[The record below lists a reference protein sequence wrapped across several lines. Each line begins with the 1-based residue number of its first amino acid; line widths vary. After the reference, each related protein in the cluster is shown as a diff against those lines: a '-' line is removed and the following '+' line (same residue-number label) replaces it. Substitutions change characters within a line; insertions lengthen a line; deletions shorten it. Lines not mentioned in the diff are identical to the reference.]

1 VPAAGQN
8 PTASLLPS
16 AGGLLMD
23 DFEAQ
28 LDALGQDLRA
38 TIAAPPP
45 DLPAFLDDWLKRL
58 RAIPFGVSPSKRVA
72 LLIEVAGQYYL
83 HGQRVFNA
91 VEPIA
96 LAVMLAEQE
105 GEQAL
110 LRRALSVQGLILAAT
125 RNTPDALHS
134 LLRALDIAEGSDD
147 RVGIAAVWGNIAATF
162 LEATLY
168 SDARVTF
175 ERAGSMALAIQEGG
189 PRLSLR
195 WRALHGAA
203 ICALYLH
210 EYLQGLDA
218 CKEAIGLLEEPK
230 DREQEQARALI
241 ESTYSQLLLA
251 LNRTEDASVHAAIA
265 RDMATRSGAARARI
279 SAATVSGLVEVY
291 RGNVDVGISRIVAVR
306 DQSKIVAGT
315 YHDALRA
322 SVSAYER
329 AGQPDRALSMNRELM
344 MHVRNLHREA
354 IMQQQQQHLQ
364 RLGLPDPDTASL
376 RAIEDKDEA
385 LKRKLEEAAAKQGE
399 FLEHMALTVELREE
413 DSGEHAFRVAMWAH
427 LLALEHGVDPEEA
440 QRIELAARLHDIGKV
455 VIPDSVIR
463 KRTALSQGE
472 RQLIETHAATGAD
485 FLVRAKVPYAALA
498 EEIARYHHEAW
509 SGEGYPDGISGDAI
523 PLPARIVGLCDAFD
537 SLVHERP
544 WRSAWRVEEALSH
557 LVRESGRQFDP
568 VLVEQFIPLA
578 RRIYASQ
585 EDVDGYLAQSAQQ
598 TPLWTMR
605 RSLVERLSRP
615 VGGEHG
621 ADAGRPEAARLRSPV
636 KPR

>member
-1 VPAAGQN
+1 
-8 PTASLLPS
+8 
-16 AGGLLMD
+16 MD
-23 DFEAQ
+23 SYEAR
-28 LDALGQDLRA
+28 LDELEQELKQA
-38 TIAAPPP
+38 IAVPPP
-45 DLPAFLDDWLKRL
+45 DLPSFIDSWLGRL
-58 RAIPFGVSPSKRVA
+58 RTIPFSVAPQRRVA
-72 LLIEVAGQYYL
+72 LLIDAAGQYYL

-96 LAVMLAEQE
+96 LAVMLAEQG
-105 GEQAL
+105 GELAQ
-110 LRRALSVQGLILAAT
+110 LRRALSIQGLILTAT
-125 RNTPDALHS
+125 RNTPDALRS
-134 LLRALDIAEGSDD
+134 LLRALELAERMDD
-147 RVGIAAVWGNIAATF
+147 AQGVAAAWVNIAVTF
-162 LEATLY
+162 FDATLY
-168 SDARVTF
+168 NDARVCY
-175 ERAGSMALAIQEGG
+175 ERGATTASSIEDAGVAVH
-189 PRLSLR
+189 LR
-195 WRALHGAA
+195 CRALYGAA
-203 ICALYLH
+203 QCDLYLH
-210 EYLQGLDA
+210 EYLPGIDA
-218 CKEAIGLLEEPK
+218 CEEVIQLLREPK
-230 DREQEQARALI
+230 DREQEQVRALV
-241 ESTYSQLLLA
+241 EGTYAQLLLA
-251 LNRTEDASVHAAIA
+251 LHRVEDAAAHATVA
-265 RDMATRSGAARARI
+265 REMAVRSGAARAKI
-279 SAATVSGLVEVY
+279 LAATVSGLVEVY

-306 DQSKIVAGT
+306 DQSKILAST

-322 SVSAYER
+322 SVSAYEK

-385 LKRKLEEAAAKQGE
+385 LKKKLEDAAAKQGE

-413 DSGEHAFRVAMWAH
+413 DSGEHAFRVAMWSH
-427 LLALEHGVDPEEA
+427 LLALEHGIDPDEA

-485 FLVRAKVPYAALA
+485 FLVRAKVPYAELA
-498 EEIARYHHEAW
+498 EEIARHHHEAW

-537 SLVHERP
+537 ALVHERP
-544 WRSAWRVEEALSH
+544 WRSAWRVEEALGH

-568 VLVEQFIPLA
+568 VLVEQFIPLV
-578 RRIYASQ
+578 RRIFATHA
-585 EDVDGYLAQSAQQ
+585 DVDAYLAQSAQQ

-615 VGGEHG
+615 VAGEQGG
-621 ADAGRPEAARLRSPV
+621 DQGRPHATRLRSPV

>member
-1 VPAAGQN
+1 
-8 PTASLLPS
+8 
-16 AGGLLMD
+16 MD
-23 DFEAQ
+23 DYEAR
-28 LDALGQDLRA
+28 LDELEQELKQA
-38 TIAAPPP
+38 ISAPPP
-45 DLPAFLDDWLKRL
+45 DLPTFLDSWLAKLKSVPFSASPKR
-58 RAIPFGVSPSKRVA
+58 RVA
-72 LLIEVAGQYYL
+72 LLIDAAGQYYL

-96 LAVMLAEQE
+96 LAVMLAEQQ
-105 GEQAL
+105 GEQAQ
-110 LRRALSVQGLILAAT
+110 LRRALSIQGLILTAT
-125 RNTPDALHS
+125 RNTPDALRS
-134 LLRALDIAEGSDD
+134 LLQALELAERMEDMPGL
-147 RVGIAAVWGNIAATF
+147 AAAWVNIAVTF
-162 LEATLY
+162 FDATLY
-168 SDARVTF
+168 GDARVCY
-175 ERAGSMALAIQEGG
+175 ERGAMTAASITDEALSIKT
-189 PRLSLR
+189 RC
-195 WRALHGAA
+195 RALYGAA
-203 ICALYLH
+203 QCDLYLH
-210 EYLQGLDA
+210 EYLPGIDA
-218 CKEAIGLLEEPK
+218 CEEALNLVKEPK
-230 DREQEQARALI
+230 DREQEQVLALI
-241 ESTYSQLLLA
+241 ESAYAQLLLA
-251 LNRTEDASVHAAIA
+251 LHRVDEAAAHAAIS
-265 RDMATRSGAARARI
+265 REMAVRSGAARAKI
-279 SAATVSGLVEVY
+279 AAATVSGLVEVY

-306 DQSKIVAGT
+306 DQSKILASS

-322 SVSAYER
+322 SVNAYEK

-364 RLGLPDPDTASL
+364 RLGLPDPDAASL

-385 LKRKLEEAAAKQGE
+385 LKKKLEDAAAKQGE

-427 LLALEHGVDPEEA
+427 LLALEHGLDPDEA

-485 FLVRAKVPYAALA
+485 FLIRAKVPYAALA

-523 PLPARIVGLCDAFD
+523 PLPARIVGLCDSFD
-537 SLVHERP
+537 ALVHDRP
-544 WRSAWRVEEALSH
+544 WRAAWRIEETLGH

-568 VLVEQFIPLA
+568 KLVEQFIPLV
-578 RRIYASQ
+578 RRIYATHD
-585 EDVDGYLAQSAQQ
+585 DVDAYLAQSAQQ

-615 VGGEHG
+615 IGGEQG
-621 ADAGRPEAARLRSPV
+621 ADQSRPNAARLRSPIR
-636 KPR
+636 PR